1 MQENPDTGD
10 PSVKKLTSRAF
21 SSRIT
26 QPERLQAS
34 ELKTLGIHDSNG
46 NTMGTAT
53 AGTAGTTVLPTGQ
66 PQHGPLLHRRGFP
79 RYERRHLLTQHHQE
93 GPGLTETRDQAIP
106 DKRGHGTPS
115 GPSSPRTQSS
125 VLYNHNVALRGQHPM
140 YPPEYQHLLDFLD
153 SNPEY
158 LHDMRTRLLMPD
170 LIALPEQFAQLVG
183 LVTDLSAS
191 FQAFAEATDR
201 RLDTLEGHAAETN
214 RRLASLETNVANVA
228 SLNGS
233 DLENRA
239 RLNILNIAMNEL
251 GLTRGRILLATG
263 RDTEPGFLATINA
276 AEEAGLITEQQAD
289 HVLVADIII
298 RARRT
303 DDKRYVHAVFEV
315 SRTIR
320 LDDITR
326 AHGRAATVASTTGEP
341 TIAAVVGELI
351 QPPQQQQAD
360 EMGVKVLLP
369 PLLQQGQASDE
380 TAAPIC

>member
-1 MQENPDTGD
+1 
-10 PSVKKLTSRAF
+10 
-21 SSRIT
+21 
-26 QPERLQAS
+26 
-34 ELKTLGIHDSNG
+34 
-46 NTMGTAT
+46 
-53 AGTAGTTVLPTGQ
+53 
-66 PQHGPLLHRRGFP
+66 
-79 RYERRHLLTQHHQE
+79 
-93 GPGLTETRDQAIP
+93 
-106 DKRGHGTPS
+106 
-115 GPSSPRTQSS
+115 
-125 VLYNHNVALRGQHPM
+125 M

-183 LVTDLSAS
+183 LVTELSAS
-191 FQAFAEATDR
+191 FHDFAAATDR
-201 RLDTLEGHAAETN
+201 RLT
-214 RRLASLETNVANVA
+214 SLETSVGVLKTDVSTLKEDVGTLKADVGTLKADVGTLKADVGTLKTDVASLQTNVASLQTNVASLQTNVA

-251 GLTRGRILLATG
+251 GLTRSRILLATG
-263 RDTEPGFLATINA
+263 RDTEPELLATINA

-289 HVLVADIII
+289 HVLVTDIII
-298 RARRT
+298 RARRV
-303 DDKRYVHAVFEV
+303 DDKQYVHAVFEV

-326 AHGRAATVASTTGEP
+326 AHGRAATVADATGEP
-341 TIAAVVGELI
+341 TIAAVVGEVI

-369 PLLQQGQASDE
+369 PMLRQGQASDE

>member
-1 MQENPDTGD
+1 
-10 PSVKKLTSRAF
+10 
-21 SSRIT
+21 
-26 QPERLQAS
+26 
-34 ELKTLGIHDSNG
+34 
-46 NTMGTAT
+46 
-53 AGTAGTTVLPTGQ
+53 
-66 PQHGPLLHRRGFP
+66 
-79 RYERRHLLTQHHQE
+79 
-93 GPGLTETRDQAIP
+93 
-106 DKRGHGTPS
+106 
-115 GPSSPRTQSS
+115 
-125 VLYNHNVALRGQHPM
+125 M

-183 LVTDLSAS
+183 LVTELSAS
-191 FQAFAEATDR
+191 FHDFAAATDR
-201 RLDTLEGHAAETN
+201 RLT
-214 RRLASLETNVANVA
+214 SLETSVGVLKTDVSTLKEDVGTLKADVGTLKTNVASLQTNVASLQTNVASLQTNVASLQTNVA

-251 GLTRGRILLATG
+251 GLTRSRILLATG
-263 RDTEPGFLATINA
+263 RDTEPGLLATINA

-289 HVLVADIII
+289 HVLVTDIII
-298 RARRT
+298 RARRV
-303 DDKRYVHAVFEV
+303 DDKQYVHAVFEV

-326 AHGRAATVASTTGEP
+326 AHGRAATVASATGEP
-341 TIAAVVGELI
+341 TIAAVVGEVI

>member
-1 MQENPDTGD
+1 M
-10 PSVKKLTSRAF
+10 
-21 SSRIT
+21 
-26 QPERLQAS
+26 
-34 ELKTLGIHDSNG
+34 
-46 NTMGTAT
+46 
-53 AGTAGTTVLPTGQ
+53 
-66 PQHGPLLHRRGFP
+66 
-79 RYERRHLLTQHHQE
+79 
-93 GPGLTETRDQAIP
+93 
-106 DKRGHGTPS
+106 
-115 GPSSPRTQSS
+115 
-125 VLYNHNVALRGQHPM
+125 LYNHNVALRGQHPM
-140 YPPEYQHLLDFLD
+140 YRPEYQHLLDFLD

-158 LHDMRTRLLMPD
+158 LQDMRTRLLMPD

-201 RLDTLEGHAAETN
+201 RLT
-214 RRLASLETNVANVA
+214 SLEANVA
-228 SLNGS
+228 SLQGS

-369 PLLQQGQASDE
+369 PLLQQGQAGDE

>member
-1 MQENPDTGD
+1 
-10 PSVKKLTSRAF
+10 
-21 SSRIT
+21 
-26 QPERLQAS
+26 
-34 ELKTLGIHDSNG
+34 
-46 NTMGTAT
+46 
-53 AGTAGTTVLPTGQ
+53 
-66 PQHGPLLHRRGFP
+66 
-79 RYERRHLLTQHHQE
+79 
-93 GPGLTETRDQAIP
+93 
-106 DKRGHGTPS
+106 
-115 GPSSPRTQSS
+115 
-125 VLYNHNVALRGQHPM
+125 M
-140 YPPEYQHLLDFLD
+140 YPPEYQHILDFLD

-158 LHDMRTRLLMPD
+158 LQDMRTRLLMPD

-201 RLDTLEGHAAETN
+201 RLT
-214 RRLASLETNVANVA
+214 SLETNVASLQTNVA

-298 RARRT
+298 LARRT

-360 EMGVKVLLP
+360 EMGVQVLLP
-369 PLLQQGQASDE
+369 PLLQQGQAGDE

>member
-1 MQENPDTGD
+1 
-10 PSVKKLTSRAF
+10 
-21 SSRIT
+21 
-26 QPERLQAS
+26 
-34 ELKTLGIHDSNG
+34 
-46 NTMGTAT
+46 
-53 AGTAGTTVLPTGQ
+53 
-66 PQHGPLLHRRGFP
+66 
-79 RYERRHLLTQHHQE
+79 
-93 GPGLTETRDQAIP
+93 
-106 DKRGHGTPS
+106 
-115 GPSSPRTQSS
+115 
-125 VLYNHNVALRGQHPM
+125 M
-140 YPPEYQHLLDFLD
+140 YPPEYQHILDFLD

-183 LVTDLSAS
+183 LVTQLSAS
-191 FQAFAEATDR
+191 FQAFAAATDR
-201 RLDTLEGHAAETN
+201 RLDTLEGRAAETN
-214 RRLASLETNVANVA
+214 RRLASLETNVA

-369 PLLQQGQASDE
+369 PLLQQGQAGDE

>member
-1 MQENPDTGD
+1 
-10 PSVKKLTSRAF
+10 
-21 SSRIT
+21 
-26 QPERLQAS
+26 
-34 ELKTLGIHDSNG
+34 
-46 NTMGTAT
+46 
-53 AGTAGTTVLPTGQ
+53 
-66 PQHGPLLHRRGFP
+66 
-79 RYERRHLLTQHHQE
+79 
-93 GPGLTETRDQAIP
+93 
-106 DKRGHGTPS
+106 
-115 GPSSPRTQSS
+115 
-125 VLYNHNVALRGQHPM
+125 M

-158 LHDMRTRLLMPD
+158 LQDMRTRLLMPD

-201 RLDTLEGHAAETN
+201 RLT
-214 RRLASLETNVANVA
+214 SLEANVA
-228 SLNGS
+228 SLQTNVASLQGS

-320 LDDITR
+320 LEDITR

-369 PLLQQGQASDE
+369 PLLQQGQAGDE

>member
-1 MQENPDTGD
+1 
-10 PSVKKLTSRAF
+10 
-21 SSRIT
+21 
-26 QPERLQAS
+26 
-34 ELKTLGIHDSNG
+34 
-46 NTMGTAT
+46 
-53 AGTAGTTVLPTGQ
+53 
-66 PQHGPLLHRRGFP
+66 
-79 RYERRHLLTQHHQE
+79 
-93 GPGLTETRDQAIP
+93 
-106 DKRGHGTPS
+106 
-115 GPSSPRTQSS
+115 
-125 VLYNHNVALRGQHPM
+125 M
-140 YPPEYQHLLDFLD
+140 YPPEYQHILDFLD

-158 LHDMRTRLLMPD
+158 LQDMRTRLLMPD
-170 LIALPEQFAQLVG
+170 LVALPEQFAQLVG

-191 FQAFAEATDR
+191 FQAFVEATDR

-214 RRLASLETNVANVA
+214 RRLASLETNVA

-360 EMGVKVLLP
+360 EMGVQVLLP
-369 PLLQQGQASDE
+369 PLLQQGQAGDE
-380 TAAPIC
+380 TAAPMC

>member
-1 MQENPDTGD
+1 
-10 PSVKKLTSRAF
+10 
-21 SSRIT
+21 
-26 QPERLQAS
+26 
-34 ELKTLGIHDSNG
+34 
-46 NTMGTAT
+46 
-53 AGTAGTTVLPTGQ
+53 
-66 PQHGPLLHRRGFP
+66 
-79 RYERRHLLTQHHQE
+79 
-93 GPGLTETRDQAIP
+93 
-106 DKRGHGTPS
+106 
-115 GPSSPRTQSS
+115 
-125 VLYNHNVALRGQHPM
+125 M

-158 LHDMRTRLLMPD
+158 LQDMRTRLLMPD

-201 RLDTLEGHAAETN
+201 RLT
-214 RRLASLETNVANVA
+214 SLEANVA
-228 SLNGS
+228 SLQGS

-351 QPPQQQQAD
+351 QPPQRLGRCRFLCLAFHTF
-360 EMGVKVLLP
+360 LP
-369 PLLQQGQASDE
+369 Q
-380 TAAPIC
+380 

>member
-1 MQENPDTGD
+1 
-10 PSVKKLTSRAF
+10 
-21 SSRIT
+21 
-26 QPERLQAS
+26 
-34 ELKTLGIHDSNG
+34 
-46 NTMGTAT
+46 
-53 AGTAGTTVLPTGQ
+53 
-66 PQHGPLLHRRGFP
+66 
-79 RYERRHLLTQHHQE
+79 
-93 GPGLTETRDQAIP
+93 
-106 DKRGHGTPS
+106 
-115 GPSSPRTQSS
+115 
-125 VLYNHNVALRGQHPM
+125 M

-158 LHDMRTRLLMPD
+158 LQDMRTRLLMPD

-183 LVTDLSAS
+183 LVTELSAS

-201 RLDTLEGHAAETN
+201 RLT
-214 RRLASLETNVANVA
+214 SLEANVA
-228 SLNGS
+228 SLQGS

-276 AEEAGLITEQQAD
+276 AEEAGLITEQRAD
-289 HVLVADIII
+289 HALVADIII

-303 DDKRYVHAVFEV
+303 DDRRYVHAVFEV

-341 TIAAVVGELI
+341 TIAAVVGEVI

-369 PLLQQGQASDE
+369 PMLRQGQASDE

>member
-1 MQENPDTGD
+1 
-10 PSVKKLTSRAF
+10 
-21 SSRIT
+21 
-26 QPERLQAS
+26 
-34 ELKTLGIHDSNG
+34 
-46 NTMGTAT
+46 
-53 AGTAGTTVLPTGQ
+53 
-66 PQHGPLLHRRGFP
+66 
-79 RYERRHLLTQHHQE
+79 
-93 GPGLTETRDQAIP
+93 
-106 DKRGHGTPS
+106 
-115 GPSSPRTQSS
+115 
-125 VLYNHNVALRGQHPM
+125 M

-183 LVTDLSAS
+183 LVTELSAS
-191 FQAFAEATDR
+191 FHDFAAATDR
-201 RLDTLEGHAAETN
+201 RLT
-214 RRLASLETNVANVA
+214 SLETNVASLLTNVA

-251 GLTRGRILLATG
+251 ALNRGRVLLATG

-276 AEEAGLITEQQAD
+276 AEEAGLITEHQAD
-289 HVLVADIII
+289 HVLVTDIII
-298 RARRT
+298 RARRV
-303 DDKRYVHAVFEV
+303 DDKQYVHAVFEV

-326 AHGRAATVASTTGEP
+326 AHGRAATVAAATGEP
-341 TIAAVVGELI
+341 TIAAVVGEVI

-369 PLLQQGQASDE
+369 PMLRQGQASDE
-380 TAAPIC
+380 TAALIC

>member
-1 MQENPDTGD
+1 
-10 PSVKKLTSRAF
+10 
-21 SSRIT
+21 
-26 QPERLQAS
+26 
-34 ELKTLGIHDSNG
+34 
-46 NTMGTAT
+46 
-53 AGTAGTTVLPTGQ
+53 
-66 PQHGPLLHRRGFP
+66 
-79 RYERRHLLTQHHQE
+79 
-93 GPGLTETRDQAIP
+93 
-106 DKRGHGTPS
+106 
-115 GPSSPRTQSS
+115 
-125 VLYNHNVALRGQHPM
+125 M

-158 LHDMRTRLLMPD
+158 LQDMRTRLLMPD

-201 RLDTLEGHAAETN
+201 RLT
-214 RRLASLETNVANVA
+214 SLEANVA
-228 SLNGS
+228 SLQGS

-263 RDTEPGFLATINA
+263 RDTEPVFLATINA

-351 QPPQQQQAD
+351 QPPQQAD

-369 PLLQQGQASDE
+369 PLLQQGQAGDE

>member
-1 MQENPDTGD
+1 
-10 PSVKKLTSRAF
+10 
-21 SSRIT
+21 
-26 QPERLQAS
+26 
-34 ELKTLGIHDSNG
+34 
-46 NTMGTAT
+46 
-53 AGTAGTTVLPTGQ
+53 
-66 PQHGPLLHRRGFP
+66 
-79 RYERRHLLTQHHQE
+79 
-93 GPGLTETRDQAIP
+93 
-106 DKRGHGTPS
+106 
-115 GPSSPRTQSS
+115 
-125 VLYNHNVALRGQHPM
+125 M

-158 LHDMRTRLLMPD
+158 LQDMRTRLLMPD

-183 LVTDLSAS
+183 LVTELSAS

-201 RLDTLEGHAAETN
+201 RLTSLEAN
-214 RRLASLETNVANVA
+214 VASLQTNVASLQTNVASLQTNVASLQTNVASLQTNVA

-263 RDTEPGFLATINA
+263 RDTEPRFLATINA
-276 AEEAGLITEQQAD
+276 AEEASLITEHQAD

-298 RARRT
+298 RARRA
-303 DDKRYVHAVFEV
+303 DDRRYVHAVFEV

-320 LDDITR
+320 QDDITR
-326 AHGRAATVASTTGEP
+326 AHDRATTVAAATGEP
-341 TIAAVVGELI
+341 TLAAVVGEVI

-369 PLLQQGQASDE
+369 PMLRQGQAGDE

>member
-1 MQENPDTGD
+1 
-10 PSVKKLTSRAF
+10 
-21 SSRIT
+21 
-26 QPERLQAS
+26 
-34 ELKTLGIHDSNG
+34 
-46 NTMGTAT
+46 
-53 AGTAGTTVLPTGQ
+53 
-66 PQHGPLLHRRGFP
+66 
-79 RYERRHLLTQHHQE
+79 
-93 GPGLTETRDQAIP
+93 
-106 DKRGHGTPS
+106 
-115 GPSSPRTQSS
+115 
-125 VLYNHNVALRGQHPM
+125 M

-158 LHDMRTRLLMPD
+158 LQDMRTRLLMPD

-183 LVTDLSAS
+183 LMTDLSAS

-201 RLDTLEGHAAETN
+201 RLT
-214 RRLASLETNVANVA
+214 SLETNVA
-228 SLNGS
+228 SLQGS

-320 LDDITR
+320 LGDITR

-369 PLLQQGQASDE
+369 PLLQQGQAGDE

>member
-1 MQENPDTGD
+1 
-10 PSVKKLTSRAF
+10 
-21 SSRIT
+21 
-26 QPERLQAS
+26 
-34 ELKTLGIHDSNG
+34 
-46 NTMGTAT
+46 
-53 AGTAGTTVLPTGQ
+53 
-66 PQHGPLLHRRGFP
+66 
-79 RYERRHLLTQHHQE
+79 
-93 GPGLTETRDQAIP
+93 
-106 DKRGHGTPS
+106 
-115 GPSSPRTQSS
+115 
-125 VLYNHNVALRGQHPM
+125 M
-140 YPPEYQHLLDFLD
+140 YPPEYQHILDFLD

-158 LHDMRTRLLMPD
+158 LQDMRTRLLMPD

-183 LVTDLSAS
+183 LVTELSAS

-201 RLDTLEGHAAETN
+201 RLT
-214 RRLASLETNVANVA
+214 SLEANVA
-228 SLNGS
+228 SLQTNVASLQTNVASLQTNVASLQTNVASLQTNVASLQTNVASLQGS

-303 DDKRYVHAVFEV
+303 DDRHYVHAVFEV

-326 AHGRAATVASTTGEP
+326 AHGRAATVAAATGEP
-341 TIAAVVGELI
+341 TLAAVVGEVI

-369 PLLQQGQASDE
+369 PMLRQGQAGDE

>member
-1 MQENPDTGD
+1 
-10 PSVKKLTSRAF
+10 
-21 SSRIT
+21 
-26 QPERLQAS
+26 
-34 ELKTLGIHDSNG
+34 
-46 NTMGTAT
+46 
-53 AGTAGTTVLPTGQ
+53 
-66 PQHGPLLHRRGFP
+66 
-79 RYERRHLLTQHHQE
+79 
-93 GPGLTETRDQAIP
+93 
-106 DKRGHGTPS
+106 
-115 GPSSPRTQSS
+115 
-125 VLYNHNVALRGQHPM
+125 M
-140 YPPEYQHLLDFLD
+140 YPPEYQHILDFLD

-158 LHDMRTRLLMPD
+158 LQDMRTRLLMPD

-201 RLDTLEGHAAETN
+201 RLT
-214 RRLASLETNVANVA
+214 SLEANVA
-228 SLNGS
+228 SLQGS

-263 RDTEPGFLATINA
+263 RDTEPGFMATINS

-369 PLLQQGQASDE
+369 PLLQQGQAGDE
-380 TAAPIC
+380 TAAPMC

>member
-1 MQENPDTGD
+1 
-10 PSVKKLTSRAF
+10 
-21 SSRIT
+21 
-26 QPERLQAS
+26 
-34 ELKTLGIHDSNG
+34 
-46 NTMGTAT
+46 
-53 AGTAGTTVLPTGQ
+53 
-66 PQHGPLLHRRGFP
+66 
-79 RYERRHLLTQHHQE
+79 
-93 GPGLTETRDQAIP
+93 
-106 DKRGHGTPS
+106 
-115 GPSSPRTQSS
+115 
-125 VLYNHNVALRGQHPM
+125 M

-183 LVTDLSAS
+183 LVTELSAS
-191 FQAFAEATDR
+191 FHDFAAATDR
-201 RLDTLEGHAAETN
+201 RLT
-214 RRLASLETNVANVA
+214 SLETSVGVLKTDVSTLKKDVGTLKADVGTLKTDVASLQTNVA

-251 GLTRGRILLATG
+251 GLTRSRILLATG

-276 AEEAGLITEQQAD
+276 AEEAGLITEHQAD
-289 HVLVADIII
+289 HVLVTDIII
-298 RARRT
+298 RARRV
-303 DDKRYVHAVFEV
+303 DDKQYVHAVFEV

-326 AHGRAATVASTTGEP
+326 AHGRAATVASATGEP
-341 TIAAVVGELI
+341 TIAAVVGEVI
-351 QPPQQQQAD
+351 QPPQQQRAD

-369 PLLQQGQASDE
+369 PMLRQGQASDE

>member
-1 MQENPDTGD
+1 
-10 PSVKKLTSRAF
+10 
-21 SSRIT
+21 
-26 QPERLQAS
+26 
-34 ELKTLGIHDSNG
+34 
-46 NTMGTAT
+46 
-53 AGTAGTTVLPTGQ
+53 
-66 PQHGPLLHRRGFP
+66 
-79 RYERRHLLTQHHQE
+79 
-93 GPGLTETRDQAIP
+93 
-106 DKRGHGTPS
+106 
-115 GPSSPRTQSS
+115 
-125 VLYNHNVALRGQHPM
+125 M
-140 YPPEYQHLLDFLD
+140 YPPEYQHILDFLD

-158 LHDMRTRLLMPD
+158 LQDMRTRLLMPD

-201 RLDTLEGHAAETN
+201 RLT
-214 RRLASLETNVANVA
+214 SLEANVA
-228 SLNGS
+228 SLQGS

-263 RDTEPGFLATINA
+263 RDPEPVFLATINA

-369 PLLQQGQASDE
+369 PLLQQGQAGDE

>member
-1 MQENPDTGD
+1 
-10 PSVKKLTSRAF
+10 
-21 SSRIT
+21 
-26 QPERLQAS
+26 
-34 ELKTLGIHDSNG
+34 
-46 NTMGTAT
+46 
-53 AGTAGTTVLPTGQ
+53 
-66 PQHGPLLHRRGFP
+66 
-79 RYERRHLLTQHHQE
+79 
-93 GPGLTETRDQAIP
+93 
-106 DKRGHGTPS
+106 
-115 GPSSPRTQSS
+115 
-125 VLYNHNVALRGQHPM
+125 M
-140 YPPEYQHLLDFLD
+140 YPPEYQHILDFLD

-158 LHDMRTRLLMPD
+158 LQDMRTRLLMPD

-201 RLDTLEGHAAETN
+201 RLT
-214 RRLASLETNVANVA
+214 SLEANVA
-228 SLNGS
+228 SLQGS

-360 EMGVKVLLP
+360 DMGVKVLLP
-369 PLLQQGQASDE
+369 PLLQQGQAGDE

>member
-1 MQENPDTGD
+1 
-10 PSVKKLTSRAF
+10 
-21 SSRIT
+21 
-26 QPERLQAS
+26 
-34 ELKTLGIHDSNG
+34 
-46 NTMGTAT
+46 
-53 AGTAGTTVLPTGQ
+53 
-66 PQHGPLLHRRGFP
+66 
-79 RYERRHLLTQHHQE
+79 
-93 GPGLTETRDQAIP
+93 
-106 DKRGHGTPS
+106 
-115 GPSSPRTQSS
+115 
-125 VLYNHNVALRGQHPM
+125 M
-140 YPPEYQHLLDFLD
+140 YPPEYQHILDFLD

-158 LHDMRTRLLMPD
+158 LQDMRTRLLMPD

-201 RLDTLEGHAAETN
+201 RLT
-214 RRLASLETNVANVA
+214 SLEANVA
-228 SLNGS
+228 SLQGS

-303 DDKRYVHAVFEV
+303 DDRRYVHAVFEV

-326 AHGRAATVASTTGEP
+326 AHGRAATVAAATGEP
-341 TIAAVVGELI
+341 TIAAVVGEVI

-369 PLLQQGQASDE
+369 PLLQQGQAGDE

>member
-1 MQENPDTGD
+1 
-10 PSVKKLTSRAF
+10 
-21 SSRIT
+21 
-26 QPERLQAS
+26 
-34 ELKTLGIHDSNG
+34 
-46 NTMGTAT
+46 
-53 AGTAGTTVLPTGQ
+53 
-66 PQHGPLLHRRGFP
+66 
-79 RYERRHLLTQHHQE
+79 
-93 GPGLTETRDQAIP
+93 
-106 DKRGHGTPS
+106 
-115 GPSSPRTQSS
+115 
-125 VLYNHNVALRGQHPM
+125 M

-158 LHDMRTRLLMPD
+158 LQDMRTRLLMPD

-201 RLDTLEGHAAETN
+201 RLT
-214 RRLASLETNVANVA
+214 SLEANVA
-228 SLNGS
+228 SLQGS

-360 EMGVKVLLP
+360 EMGVQVLLP
-369 PLLQQGQASDE
+369 PLLQQGQAGDE

>member
-1 MQENPDTGD
+1 
-10 PSVKKLTSRAF
+10 
-21 SSRIT
+21 
-26 QPERLQAS
+26 
-34 ELKTLGIHDSNG
+34 
-46 NTMGTAT
+46 
-53 AGTAGTTVLPTGQ
+53 
-66 PQHGPLLHRRGFP
+66 
-79 RYERRHLLTQHHQE
+79 
-93 GPGLTETRDQAIP
+93 
-106 DKRGHGTPS
+106 
-115 GPSSPRTQSS
+115 
-125 VLYNHNVALRGQHPM
+125 M
-140 YPPEYQHLLDFLD
+140 YPPEYQHILDFLD

-158 LHDMRTRLLMPD
+158 LQDMRTRLLMPD

-183 LVTDLSAS
+183 LVTELSAS

-201 RLDTLEGHAAETN
+201 RLT
-214 RRLASLETNVANVA
+214 SLEANVA
-228 SLNGS
+228 SLQTNVASLQGS

-303 DDKRYVHAVFEV
+303 DDRRYVHAVFEV

-320 LDDITR
+320 LDDIRR
-326 AHGRAATVASTTGEP
+326 ADDRAATVAAATGEP
-341 TIAAVVGELI
+341 TIVAVVGEVI

-369 PLLQQGQASDE
+369 PMLRQGQAGDE